1 MIKYILTKISKPGWE
16 QDFYDK
22 QRLQQK
28 LYQHICEQCR
38 CEEGITPI
46 SDIADMLA
54 TACGCEFMLEDN
66 NE

>member
-1 MIKYILTKISKPGWE
+1 MKKYTLIKLSQPGWE

-28 LYQHICEQCR
+28 LYKLICEQCR

-54 TACGCEFMLEDN
+54 TQCGCEFMLE
-66 NE
+66 EE

>member
-1 MIKYILTKISKPGWE
+1 MKKYTLIKLSQPGWE

-28 LYQHICEQCR
+28 LYNLICEQCR
-38 CEEGITPI
+38 CEEGITTI

-54 TACGCEFMLEDN
+54 TQCGCEYILE
-66 NE
+66 EE